1 MYRVDINYQHKT
13 DYYIYKMCYLSIM
26 VTSKQKPAVDTQ
38 SIKKENQNIPLRK
51 IINSKMN
58 KVRKKEITRN
68 SKTTGM

>member
-51 IINSKMN
+51 IICLQ
-58 KVRKKEITRN
+58 RKAAREEGGEK
-68 SKTTGM
+68 SL

>member
-1 MYRVDINYQHKT
+1 
-13 DYYIYKMCYLSIM
+13 M
-26 VTSKQKPAVDTQ
+26 VIKKLCASLMVIIKQKPAVDTQ